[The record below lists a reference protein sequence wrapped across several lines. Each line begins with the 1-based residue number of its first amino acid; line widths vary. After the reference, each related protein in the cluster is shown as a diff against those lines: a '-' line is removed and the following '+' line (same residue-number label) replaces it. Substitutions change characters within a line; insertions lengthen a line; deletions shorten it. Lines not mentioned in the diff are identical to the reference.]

1 MRYSYL
7 YFSVNSTLVSWTEI
21 NFYFIFLLSSKP
33 QYILCFTKGISWWR
47 GFVFQ
52 AECFIWKSFKRLKH
66 DRLHEQI
73 YTVCL
78 VFRMIVCVWAR
89 VMSRIMS
96 GGVLWIYISTHA
108 WEMNLNLL
116 INVMKKRAG
125 NGCGGTDDGRTHR
138 YAHLHT
144 VKLIIDAIQGS
155 KIINT
160 VFIPLFSPFFVCL
173 FVHSQVNI
181 MYN

>member
-1 MRYSYL
+1 MHTTCWYQTDIELSLFMQYSYL

-52 AECFIWKSFKRLKH
+52 AECFIWKSFKRLKN
-66 DRLHEQI
+66 DRLHDLI

-78 VFRMIVCVWAR
+78 VFRMIVCVC
-89 VMSRIMS
+89 VSKS
-96 GGVLWIYISTHA
+96 DVKDNECGGRLRIYISTHA

-144 VKLIIDAIQGS
+144 VK
-155 KIINT
+155 
-160 VFIPLFSPFFVCL
+160 
-173 FVHSQVNI
+173 
-181 MYN
+181 